1 MGSFGTPRINPW
13 LTVEML
19 APEGM
24 SAASVGGE
32 PRDFAG
38 WQRVVQRL
46 LAKLP
51 PAYGLSTSSACQ
63 AILTASREAIDVDL
77 RVDTDAGP
85 HRMLARPVL
94 GPAGD
99 VHAVR
104 LWLGPA
110 GARVPRPTPAVGG
123 IWDLASQTIRLPAGV
138 TELAGMS
145 PEDYAPAMSIAELF
159 HRWTGFDRHAEVLD
173 LLYDPNP
180 GASLQFDVTVGISAR
195 WLISM
200 RARDDLRTEGAWLLI
215 EDAGPVDPA
224 AQVTA
229 LERVALR
236 EAHRRAGTH
245 LGVLQVEHAS
255 ISHWLTDPAPWVR
268 WDNLPSPVEVFHPDD
283 RARLAEVAERLR
295 SGVAAT
301 VTLRVLNHSGG
312 YGPASLS
319 LYPYP
324 GYSAKHLAIA
334 EFVRVS
340 APEESGPVNVN
351 SGRMVMERS
360 RCRAPLAEEVVTA
373 PFHALG
379 NRLPACGDG
388 LSRQVRGTK
397 S

>member
-1 MGSFGTPRINPW
+1 MGSFEMPRSNPW

-24 SAASVGGE
+24 SAASVGGQA
-32 PRDFAG
+32 RQFAG

-46 LAKLP
+46 MAKMP
-51 PAYGLSTSSACQ
+51 SAHGLSTSNACE
-63 AILTASREAIDVDL
+63 ALTTAARDAVEVDL
-77 RVDTDAGP
+77 RVPTDAGP

-94 GPAGD
+94 GPGGD

-104 LWLGPA
+104 LWIGPV
-110 GARVPRPTPAVGG
+110 GVRVPIATPAVGG

-138 TELAGMS
+138 TELSGMS
-145 PEDYAPAMSIAELF
+145 PADYAPTMSIAELF

-195 WLISM
+195 WLVSM
-200 RARDDLRTEGAWLLI
+200 RARDDRRTNGAWLLI
-215 EDAGPVDPA
+215 EDAGPVDPG
-224 AQVTA
+224 AQVTT

-245 LGVLQVEHAS
+245 LGVLQVDHAS

-268 WDNLPSPVEVFHPDD
+268 WDNLASPVEVFHPDD
-283 RARLAEVAERLR
+283 RAQLAAVAERLR
-295 SGVAAT
+295 SGSAAT
-301 VTLRVLNHSGG
+301 VTLRVLNHCGG
-312 YGPASLS
+312 YTPASLA

-324 GYSAKHLAIA
+324 GYSARHLAIA
-334 EFVRVS
+334 EFVR
-340 APEESGPVNVN
+340 AALPEEAVPVKPA
-351 SGRMVMERS
+351 RMVVERS
-360 RCRAPLAEEVVTA
+360 RCRTTMTEEA
-373 PFHALG
+373 GSA
-379 NRLPACGDG
+379 
-388 LSRQVRGTK
+388 RQRI

>member
-1 MGSFGTPRINPW
+1 MGSFGVPRTNPW

-24 SAASVGGE
+24 SAASVGGQ
-32 PRDFAG
+32 PREFAG

-46 LAKLP
+46 LAKMP
-51 PAYGLSTSSACQ
+51 SAYGLSTRTACE
-63 AILTASREAIDVDL
+63 ALTTASRDAVDVDL
-77 RVDTDAGP
+77 RVVTDAGP

-104 LWLGPA
+104 LWIGPA
-110 GARVPRPTPAVGG
+110 DARAPLPPSAVGG
-123 IWDLASQTIRLPAGV
+123 IWDMASQTIRLPAGV

-145 PEDYAPAMSIAELF
+145 PEDYAPTMSIAELF

-180 GASLQFDVTVGISAR
+180 GASLQFEVTVGISAR

-200 RARDDLRTEGAWLLI
+200 RARDDLRTQGAWLLI
-215 EDAGPVDPA
+215 EDTGPVDPG
-224 AQVTA
+224 AQVTT

-268 WDNLPSPVEVFHPDD
+268 WDNLASPVEVFHPDD
-283 RARLAEVAERLR
+283 RAQLAEVAERLR
-295 SGVAAT
+295 SGMAAT
-301 VTLRVLNHSGG
+301 VSLRVLNHCGG
-312 YGPASLS
+312 YTPALLS

-324 GYSAKHLAIA
+324 GYSARHLAIA
-334 EFVRVS
+334 EFVR
-340 APEESGPVNVN
+340 AALPEESVSVKTA
-351 SGRMVMERS
+351 RMVVERT
-360 RCRAPLAEEVVTA
+360 RCRTAMAEEPVPA
-373 PFHALG
+373 RG
-379 NRLPACGDG
+379 RLSWREP
-388 LSRQVRGTK
+388 
-397 S
+397 